1 MPADRRVT
9 GRQHAYTQARRY
21 ERLFDKAARAYLTE
35 MHAGADSPL
44 ARTRAAAAAHA
55 LTRAAEHA
63 DAWAAQAVLPGR
75 ASGARMPRTVLAMRM
90 TEHPELFDPRVR
102 PFGIGQRRMV
112 EVARSIERVA
122 RAIGRHLAARA
133 GALADARS
141 LRERLL
147 RAGIMPH
154 AALAYL
160 EAPEAAQDDR
170 PVKAIIVGPHRRSR

>member
-9 GRQHAYTQARRY
+9 GRQHAYMQARRF
-21 ERLFDKAARAYLTE
+21 ERLFDRAARAYLTE

-44 ARTRAAAAAHA
+44 ARTRAAALA

-75 ASGARMPRTVLAMRM
+75 ASDARIPRTVLATRM
-90 TEHPELFDPRVR
+90 QEHPGLFDPRVR

-112 EVARSIERVA
+112 KVARSIERLA
-122 RAIGRHLAARA
+122 RAIGRDLAAPA
-133 GALADARS
+133 EAPGDARS

-147 RAGIMPH
+147 HADIMSKGRPR
-154 AALAYL
+154 L
-160 EAPEAAQDDR
+160 PGGPKAQEW
-170 PVKAIIVGPHRRSR
+170 PRR

>member
-9 GRQHAYTQARRY
+9 GRQHAYTQARRF
-21 ERLFDKAARAYLTE
+21 ERLFDRAARAYLTE

-75 ASGARMPRTVLAMRM
+75 ASEARIRRTVLATRM
-90 TEHPELFDPRVR
+90 QEHPELFDPRVR

-112 EVARSIERVA
+112 KVAHSIERLA

-133 GALADARS
+133 EALADTRS

-147 RAGIMPH
+147 RADIMPQ
-154 AALAYL
+154 AALAYV
-160 EAPEAAQDDR
+160 EVPR
-170 PVKAIIVGPHRRSR
+170 PRRRPRR

>member
-1 MPADRRVT
+1 MPADSRVT
-9 GRQHAYTQARRY
+9 GRQHAYTQARRF
-21 ERLFDKAARAYLTE
+21 ERLFDRAARAYLTE

-75 ASGARMPRTVLAMRM
+75 ASEARIPRTVLATRM
-90 TEHPELFDPRVR
+90 QEHPGLFDPRVR

-112 EVARSIERVA
+112 KVARSIERLA

-133 GALADARS
+133 EALADARS

-147 RAGIMPH
+147 RADIMPQ

-160 EAPEAAQDDR
+160 EAPR
-170 PVKAIIVGPHRRSR
+170 PRRRPRR

>member
-9 GRQHAYTQARRY
+9 GRQHAYTQARRF
-21 ERLFDKAARAYLTE
+21 ERLFDRAARAYLTE

-44 ARTRAAAAAHA
+44 ARTRAAALA

-75 ASGARMPRTVLAMRM
+75 ASEARIRRTVLATRM
-90 TEHPELFDPRVR
+90 QEHPGLFDPRVR

-112 EVARSIERVA
+112 KVARSIERLA
-122 RAIGRHLAARA
+122 RAIGRDLAARA
-133 GALADARS
+133 KAMADAQS

-147 RAGIMPH
+147 HADIMSQ

-160 EAPEAAQDDR
+160 EAPTPRRR
-170 PVKAIIVGPHRRSR
+170 PRQ